1 MFYVICRD
9 CVNMLKIGGYA
20 SCAREQA
27 ENMPGNYFLSI
38 GGARGHA
45 AVILGE
51 VRMKVKMV
59 QKCSLALNRF
69 GVIAVDRIPC
79 GAFSSHLEG
88 V

>member
-1 MFYVICRD
+1 M
-9 CVNMLKIGGYA
+9 
-20 SCAREQA
+20 S
-27 ENMPGNYFLSI
+27 GNDYLSI
-38 GGARGHA
+38 GGARRHT

-51 VRMKVKMV
+51 VRVRVKMV

>member
-1 MFYVICRD
+1 M
-9 CVNMLKIGGYA
+9 
-20 SCAREQA
+20 S
-27 ENMPGNYFLSI
+27 GNDYLSI
-38 GGARGHA
+38 GESRRHT

-51 VRMKVKMV
+51 VRMGVKMV

-69 GVIAVDRIPC
+69 GVIAVDRMPC

>member
-1 MFYVICRD
+1 
-9 CVNMLKIGGYA
+9 
-20 SCAREQA
+20 
-27 ENMPGNYFLSI
+27 MPGNYFLSI